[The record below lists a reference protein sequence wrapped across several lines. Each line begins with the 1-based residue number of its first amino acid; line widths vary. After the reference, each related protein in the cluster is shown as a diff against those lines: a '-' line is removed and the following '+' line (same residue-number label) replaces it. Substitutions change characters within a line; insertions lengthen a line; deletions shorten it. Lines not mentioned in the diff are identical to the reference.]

1 MEHLAK
7 HWFKRVL
14 FSGCATFAMTGMLS
28 AAHAQESRPSSEPA
42 PDDKATVDNSVIVVT
57 AQRREQAIS
66 DVPMSITAIGGDE
79 AQKLGIES
87 ADDLGKLVPGFTFAQ
102 SSTGAQI
109 YTLRGVGLNDN
120 TVVAS
125 PAVSIYTDEV
135 AIPYSAMA
143 RGGVFDLERVEVLKG
158 PQGTL
163 YGQNSTG
170 GAVNYI
176 TNKPTSTLEAG
187 ANLSYGRFERFDA
200 GGYISGPLSDTL
212 EGRVAFQTSQGGPW
226 QVSETRGDELGRRDF
241 SEGRI
246 LLSWEPSAD
255 ISVLASLSG
264 WRDRS
269 EVQAPQLT
277 ALAPNPSAPVAF
289 YPVALVNSTQP
300 GGGNRIADWNPN
312 LDYGADNSYYRAT
325 LRADFDISPDI
336 TLTSISAYQK
346 FDQNQLNETDGSAVD
361 NISIETIAEIESIS
375 QEIRFTGVFDRLR
388 VVVGGN
394 YQTDE
399 STESSNYDFL
409 VNSQDPFFALVFG
422 SPPHTSGDVTAIRDG
437 ESYAVFGNVDYELT
451 DAWSI
456 EAGARYTKSKLN
468 YSNCTLDTGNGN
480 LAALF
485 TIIQTVALG
494 GPAPANLQPQQ
505 GGCVSFNPDTFIPEL
520 FNDELDEDNVSWR
533 IGMKYKVNPGLLI
546 YGNISRGYK
555 VGIHPTLIASTN
567 AQFAPAVQEELTA
580 FEIGLKGSV
589 PGGWLDYS
597 AAAYYYDYKDKQVLG
612 RIIDPVFGSLETLI
626 NVPASVRGVEAQV
639 NLRPVEGLQIGLAGA
654 YVDAK
659 LGDFV
664 GFDQAGAVKDFSG
677 SQTTFAPKWQ
687 FVLNSEYRR
696 PLDESLEGFVGLS
709 VSYNSEAT
717 SFLGTPDLTFVDPNG
732 VTQTLPLGA
741 IEARTL
747 TDVRLGVSN
756 SDRGWSAYLWG
767 RNIFDETY
775 NTYAV
780 KVTDTANRYMGDPA
794 TYGVTF
800 TIDF

>member
-1 MEHLAK
+1 MGHPAK

-28 AAHAQESRPSSEPA
+28 AAHAQESRPRSEPA
-42 PDDKATVDNSVIVVT
+42 PEDKATVDNSVIVVT

-66 DVPMSITAIGGDE
+66 DVPMSITAIGGEE
-79 AQKLGIES
+79 AQQLGITS

-102 SSTGAQI
+102 SGTGAQI
-109 YTLRGVGLNDN
+109 YTLRGVGLNES

-135 AIPYSAMA
+135 AIPFSSMA

-187 ANLSYGRFERFDA
+187 ANLSYGRFDRFDA

-212 EGRVAFQTSQGGPW
+212 EGRMAFQTSQGGPW
-226 QVSETRGDELGRRDF
+226 QVSETRGDKLGKRDF

-246 LLSWEPSAD
+246 LLSWEPSPD
-255 ISVLASLSG
+255 LSVLASLSG

-277 ALAPNPSAPVAF
+277 ALAPNPSAPFTF

-300 GGGNRIADWNPN
+300 GGGNRIADWNPD
-312 LDYGADNSYYRAT
+312 LDYDKDNSYYRAT
-325 LRADFDISPDI
+325 LRADYDISPDI

-346 FDQNQLNETDGSAVD
+346 FDQDQLNESDGSAVD
-361 NISIETIAEIESIS
+361 NISIQSIVDIESIS
-375 QEIRFTGVFDRLR
+375 QEVRFTGVFDRLR

-394 YQTDE
+394 YQKDK
-399 STESSNYDFL
+399 STETSNYTFH
-409 VNSQDPFFALVFG
+409 VNSQDPFFQLVFG
-422 SPPHTSGDVTAIRDG
+422 SPPHTSANFTGLRDG
-437 ESYAVFGNVDYELT
+437 ETYAVFGNMEYELT

-456 EAGARYTKSKLN
+456 EAGARYTNSKLD
-468 YSNCTLDTGNGN
+468 YAGCTLDSGNGN
-480 LAALF
+480 LATLF
-485 TIIQTVALG
+485 TIIQTAALG
-494 GPAPANLQPQQ
+494 GPASIQPQQ

-520 FNDELDEDNVSWR
+520 FEDDLDEDNISWR
-533 IGMKYKVNPGLLI
+533 IGTKYNVNPDLLI

-580 FEIGLKGSV
+580 FEIGIKGSISS
-589 PGGWLDYS
+589 GWLDYS
-597 AAAYYYDYKDKQVLG
+597 AAAFYYDYKDKQVLG
-612 RIIDPVFGSLETLI
+612 RIIDPVFASLATLI

-639 NLRPVEGLQIGLAGA
+639 NMRPVEGLQVSLAGA
-654 YVDAK
+654 YVDSH

-664 GFDQAGAVKDFSG
+664 GFDQGGTERDFSG
-677 SQTTFAPKWQ
+677 SQTTFSPEWQ

-696 PLDESLEGFVGLS
+696 PLNETLEGFVGLS
-709 VSYNSEAT
+709 ISYTSEAT
-717 SFLGTPDLTFVDPNG
+717 AFLGSPDLTFVDPDG
-732 VTQTLPLGA
+732 VTQTLPLGE

-747 TDVRLGVSN
+747 TDIRFGVSN
-756 SDRGWSAYLWG
+756 PDRGWSAYLWG

-775 NTYAV
+775 NTYAI
-780 KVTDTANRYMGDPA
+780 KVTDTASRFMGDPA
-794 TYGVTF
+794 TYGATF